1 MTAPTPLPQNPC
13 TGREQ
18 WLHERYRAAY
28 LMTIMRQ
35 VKSEKMTGQVVLNVS
50 QGTVTGLEVRCKVQG
65 TNPV

>member
-1 MTAPTPLPQNPC
+1 MTAHTTLPQNPC

-35 VKSEKMTGQVVLNVS
+35 VKSEKMTGQVTLNFS